1 MRTRHREGEIDCV
14 ENRFR
19 GSGHSINRVSNRYRV
34 VPGADV
40 GAALDER
47 SGVERHRVLV
57 NMAGPASHLGVE
69 YYGDEVS
76 LRQALIKQWSTG
88 WMANAQRRS
97 RRCYSPA

>member
-1 MRTRHREGEIDCV
+1 MSKIGFGGPAIASTESATVIGWSRARMSALPLTNDP
-14 ENRFR
+14 
-19 GSGHSINRVSNRYRV
+19 VSSDIV
-34 VPGADV
+34 M
-40 GAALDER
+40 
-47 SGVERHRVLV
+47 LV

>member
-1 MRTRHREGEIDCV
+1 MSKIGFGGPAIASTESATVIGWSRARM
-14 ENRFR
+14 
-19 GSGHSINRVSNRYRV
+19 S
-34 VPGADV
+34 
-40 GAALDER
+40 ALPLTNDPA
-47 SGVERHRVLV
+47 SSDIVMLV

>member
-1 MRTRHREGEIDCV
+1 VSKIGFGGPGIASTESATVIGWSRART
-14 ENRFR
+14 
-19 GSGHSINRVSNRYRV
+19 S
-34 VPGADV
+34 
-40 GAALDER
+40 ALPLTNDPA
-47 SGVERHRVLV
+47 SSDIVMLV
-57 NMAGPASHLGVE
+57 NMAGPASRLGVE